1 MFKFSRALQSQ
12 KKKTKKRKQ
21 RIKNLTKQEKA
32 YLKLSCLLLN
42 GLQDSWV
49 LLPLFFFLHKTK
61 HKITHS
67 LWTYFF
73 IFFHIPYPPKK
84 GNSISMSVT
93 SKVQHLR
100 ALCSHL
106 GLFWSLLLQ
115 FPTMKQLNS
124 SKIKLH
130 KHNIYLF
137 FP

>member
-1 MFKFSRALQSQ
+1 MFEFSRALQSQ
-12 KKKTKKRKQ
+12 KKQKKRKQ
-21 RIKNLTKQEKA
+21 RKKKETKQEKA
-32 YLKLSCLLLN
+32 YLKLNCLLLN

-61 HKITHS
+61 HKITHY
-67 LWTYFF
+67 LWTYLF

-84 GNSISMSVT
+84 GNPIFMSVT
-93 SKVQHLR
+93 PKVQHLK

-106 GLFWSLLLQ
+106 GLFWSLLFQ

-124 SKIKLH
+124 SKTKLH

-137 FP
+137 FT